1 MTIKFCT
8 VAPKILRQFLDF
20 LKNCAPLL
28 GRLVIAY
35 SVEVRYGWPVMNK
48 ELLADDDDDDDDDNR
63 NDKSNNKQNNKS
75 DSILLGSDIVQ

>member
-48 ELLADDDDDDDDDNR
+48 ELLADDDDDDDDNR